1 MKEPVDIYLDSADT
15 SQWALPAGCPPVVG
29 VTTNPSLVFQAGL
42 PVNLASYER
51 LVRAAGAVGMA
62 QIMVQLPGN
71 DIQMAGAWVHKL
83 QVTAAQERVQLTI
96 KLPCHPAW
104 TACIAAVQAMQQAV
118 LLTGLSNAVQLLWAQ
133 SMHADFVAPYVGRLA
148 ADSSH
153 GGRDVWALMQ
163 ACLAAQNCGS
173 PNRGPKLLAA
183 SIKSPDVLAR
193 LMGMGAAAVTLPPAS
208 LIAWSHDSV
217 TDAAMAQFERDILA
231 SQALG

>member
-1 MKEPVDIYLDSADT
+1 MDIYLDSADT

-42 PVNLASYER
+42 PVILASYER

-71 DIQMAGAWVHKL
+71 DIQMACAWVQKL

-133 SMHADFVAPYVGRLA
+133 SMKADFVAPYVGRLA
-148 ADSSH
+148 ADSSQ

-163 ACLAAQNCGS
+163 ACVAAQTAEL
-173 PNRGPKLLAA
+173 PHPGPKLLAA

-217 TDAAMAQFERDILA
+217 TDAAMARFERDILA